1 MRRCAPRP
9 LFCASSVTCWSLV
22 NWTCKGSVWTNQ
34 APVLCFFKE
43 REPVVPWRSWWP
55 LRALG
60 AFIDDDSLLM
70 VLAGQPRGVD
80 ELSFRG
86 CISFN
91 GDCHVRF
98 VCSESASSR
107 YRCPV
112 QSCINVRDRYVQR
125 GERAPCSTWQ
135 LFETRLLQF
144 FFSTRGSVLFFF
156 PPLPKALLAPLPL
169 CLSPS
174 ACLCPPLCF
183 LYYRIRIPR
192 DKNGLCLVQE
202 RFQLVRQD

>member
-91 GDCHVRF
+91 GDCHAP
-98 VCSESASSR
+98 C
-107 YRCPV
+107 
-112 QSCINVRDRYVQR
+112 VQR
-125 GERAPCSTWQ
+125 I
-135 LFETRLLQF
+135 RLLSIPLPCAVMHKRSRPICAARRGPPAQLGNFLRRGYFSF